1 MRLAGAVALIT
12 GASSGIGA
20 ATAAAL
26 AAAGA
31 RLVLTGRDPRRL
43 AAVASR
49 TGGTVIPAD
58 LTDPDEAARVAA
70 EAISSAGCVDVLISN
85 AGTGWAGSISELSA
99 AKATE
104 LVNLNLLAPIQLA
117 RLLAPGMAERGQ
129 GRLVFVSSI
138 AGATGVRHEAVYAAA
153 KAGLNC
159 FAESLAYEVAGRG
172 VGVSV
177 VLPGVVDTPFFSH
190 RGRRYDRRWPAPIPA
205 DRVANA
211 ISDAISRD
219 LGVVYVPGW
228 MRFPAW
234 LHGASPG
241 AYRLLAG
248 RFG

>member
-1 MRLAGAVALIT
+1 MRLADAVVLIT

-26 AAAGA
+26 AAGGA

-43 AAVASR
+43 SAVASR

-58 LTDPDEAARVAA
+58 LTDPAEAARVAA
-70 EAISSAGCVDVLISN
+70 DAVSSAGRVDVLISN

-99 AKATE
+99 EKATE

-205 DRVANA
+205 YRVANA
-211 ISDAISRD
+211 ITDAISRD